1 MNKIT
6 FVPVGGL
13 ANRMRAMVSALTLAH
28 QTDSK
33 LEVIWFPTWD
43 LYAPFDSLFLPIDES
58 GISLRNAS
66 IWDKLTLDRPRKKN
80 IHIPRLYQCF
90 TFNGTKYERSF
101 YSLIQQKFDF
111 NEWVVLNR
119 KVYMA
124 SYHAFYPYEL
134 PLIGK
139 MFVPIQ
145 FIKDRID
152 DICTQF
158 VDNAIGVHIRR
169 TDNIASIQQSPLEL
183 FYEKVDYE
191 LDRDEKSMVYLAT
204 DSEEVKRQMRRR
216 YGKRVI
222 SSSVPANRISIAG
235 IQDGLVEMYTLARTQ
250 KIYDSFQSSFSEMA
264 SQIGGVPLEILKKE

>member
-1 MNKIT
+1 MRRIT

-80 IHIPRLYQCF
+80 LHIPRLYQCF
-90 TFNGTKYERSF
+90 AFNGTKYERSF

-204 DSEEVKRQMRRR
+204 DSEEVKNQMRQR

-222 SSSVPANRISIAG
+222 SSSVPANRNSIVG
-235 IQDGLVEMYTLARTQ
+235 IQNGLVEMYTLARTS
-250 KIYDSFQSSFSEMA
+250 KIYGSFQSSFSEMA
-264 SQIGGVPLEILKKE
+264 SQIGGVSLEILKK

>member
-1 MNKIT
+1 MRRIT

-13 ANRMRAMVSALTLAH
+13 ANRMRAMASALTLAH

-33 LEVIWFPTWD
+33 LEVTWFPTWD

-80 IHIPRLYQCF
+80 LHIPRLYQCF
-90 TFNGTKYERSF
+90 AFNGTKYERSF

-204 DSEEVKRQMRRR
+204 DSEEVKNQMRQR

-222 SSSVPANRISIAG
+222 SSSVPANRNSIVG
-235 IQDGLVEMYTLARTQ
+235 IQNGLVEMYTLARTS
-250 KIYDSFQSSFSEMA
+250 KIYGSFQSSFSEMA
-264 SQIGGVPLEILKKE
+264 SQIGGVSLEILKK